1 MGSSPTLASA
11 AVSSAAP
18 KAKEP
23 ARRRASPDPW
33 WLLVDPLLI
42 LSTLAAAT
50 IGALLVYSATRGV
63 VGNFTE
69 PSTAYL
75 ERQVLYILAGLI
87 VGVAAVFVPIQLIRR
102 LYVAAFAVMLM
113 ALLAVL
119 QFGVEVNGTRAWFE
133 LGPFRIQP
141 SEPAKLVLIIGLAM
155 MLSPGKR
162 PSGLNSAVPT
172 TVSVPRLLVALA
184 MTAAPIGLI
193 LLQPDVGTMLVY
205 LVIALLMVIV
215 SGVKARWIALLVIVA
230 VVGAV
235 GIYRSDVLAEYQEAR
250 LRVYLFTSD
259 VNAESASYAFNVE
272 QAQIAIGNGGLRGQG
287 LFQGTQTRSDL
298 VPQQQ
303 TDFIFTVAGEELG
316 LRGASVLLGLLA
328 LLLFRVWRTAQLA
341 ATPFEKLICTGIFAM
356 LLFQMFQSVGMTM
369 GMMPV
374 TGIPLPL
381 VSYGGSS
388 MLTTLLAL
396 GLVAGV
402 YRRRLGIEGMTQ
414 AQ

>member
-1 MGSSPTLASA
+1 M
-11 AVSSAAP
+11 
-18 KAKEP
+18 
-23 ARRRASPDPW
+23 
-33 WLLVDPLLI
+33 
-42 LSTLAAAT
+42 
-50 IGALLVYSATRGV
+50 GALLVYSATRGV
-63 VGNFTE
+63 VGDFTE
-69 PSTAYL
+69 PDTSYL
-75 ERQVLYILAGLI
+75 ERQVLYIAVGL
-87 VGVAAVFVPIQLIRR
+87 VGAVAVAFAPLEWMRKLYPAVFALMLASLVV
-102 LYVAAFAVMLM
+102 VAL
-113 ALLAVL
+113 
-119 QFGVEVNGTRAWFE
+119 FGVEVNGTRAWLE
-133 LGPFRIQP
+133 LGPFRLQP
-141 SEPAKLVLIIGLAM
+141 SEPAKLGLIFGLAM

-162 PSGLNSAVPT
+162 APGTSPAPPEVSLT
-172 TVSVPRLLVALA
+172 RTVLALA
-184 MTAAPIGLI
+184 LALAPIALI

-205 LVIALLMVIV
+205 LVITLLMVVI
-215 SGVKARWIALLVIVA
+215 SGVRARWIVLLVIVA

-259 VNAESASYAFNVE
+259 VSEESTSYAFNVE

-316 LRGASVLLGLLA
+316 LRGASVLLGLLS

-341 ATPFEKLICTGIFAM
+341 ATSFEQLMSTGIFAM
-356 LLFQMFQSVGMTM
+356 LLFQTFQSVGMTM

-388 MLTTLLAL
+388 MLTTLVAL

-402 YRRRLGIEGMTQ
+402 YRRRLGIEGMIR
-414 AQ
+414 AH

>member
-1 MGSSPTLASA
+1 MTALSPATS
-11 AVSSAAP
+11 VPSSAKDP
-18 KAKEP
+18 S
-23 ARRRASPDPW
+23 RRQASPDPW

-42 LSTLAAAT
+42 LSALATAAM
-50 IGALLVYSATRGV
+50 GALLVYSATRGV
-63 VGNFTE
+63 VGDFTE
-69 PSTAYL
+69 PDTSYL
-75 ERQVLYILAGLI
+75 ERQVLYIAVGL
-87 VGVAAVFVPIQLIRR
+87 VGAVAVAFAPLEWMRKLYPAVFALMLASLVV
-102 LYVAAFAVMLM
+102 VAL
-113 ALLAVL
+113 
-119 QFGVEVNGTRAWFE
+119 FGVEVNGTRAWLE
-133 LGPFRIQP
+133 LGPFRLQP
-141 SEPAKLVLIIGLAM
+141 SEPAKLGLIFGLAM

-162 PSGLNSAVPT
+162 APGTSPAPPEVSLT
-172 TVSVPRLLVALA
+172 RTVLALA
-184 MTAAPIGLI
+184 LALAPIALI

-205 LVIALLMVIV
+205 LVITLLMVVI
-215 SGVKARWIALLVIVA
+215 SGVRARWIVLLVIVA

-259 VNAESASYAFNVE
+259 VSEESTSYAFNVE

-316 LRGASVLLGLLA
+316 LRGASVLLGLLS

-341 ATPFEKLICTGIFAM
+341 ATSFEQLMSTGIFAM
-356 LLFQMFQSVGMTM
+356 LLFQTFQSVGMTM

-388 MLTTLLAL
+388 MLTTLVAL

-402 YRRRLGIEGMTQ
+402 YRRRLGIEGMIR
-414 AQ
+414 AH